1 LPKSQSAQI
10 LPKEF
15 TLMRKQW
22 KILIS
27 TQMMVMLLTIQNC
40 LLGYSYQLSHL
51 YGYQQEVIVGSIS

>member
-1 LPKSQSAQI
+1 MLYEYLLPKGQSAQI

-27 TQMMVMLLTIQNC
+27 TQMMAMLLTIQIC
-40 LLGYSYQLSHL
+40 LLGY
-51 YGYQQEVIVGSIS
+51 